1 MFHLIADVVIRRGW
15 IVVAAWVAIAAALY
29 YAAPPWE
36 SVSRDDNVRFFPAG
50 YPSVVGQDLLERG
63 FPQDAASSQVVLVYE
78 RIGSKLQAAD
88 YSYVEQVAGDFYKFA
103 KNDASLGLKKID
115 THRTPV
121 VGPRLVGTAKDGSQ
135 AVLTLISLNG
145 TYVAKSTRLGVDKI
159 LKFMG
164 DQPAPPAG
172 LHHAVT
178 GSAVVGHDMN
188 SAAID
193 SIQNTTHATIALVVI
208 ILLVVYRS
216 PLLALTP
223 LLTIALSVQVSLWA
237 IALLT
242 KVPGLRFQVID
253 ITNVFVIVVLFGAGT
268 DYCLFLIA
276 RYREELIRGRTR
288 DRALREAIGK
298 VGGALVASAGTVI
311 VGLGMLWFSTFAKIQ
326 YTGPAI
332 ALCLAIGLLASLTL
346 APVLL
351 HWLRSAIFW
360 PFRQPHHER
369 GADVERETI
378 EQMPL
383 SGFWFGVADLV
394 VRRPG
399 TILVLCIAGLT
410 PLAVIGA
417 RTRANYSQLADL
429 DPDRPSVV
437 GAKIIQRYFAVGEIG
452 STSVLIQHPALNF
465 RRQDGRDAMEKVS
478 RRVAAV
484 SNVAE
489 VRSVSQPLGKPVK
502 VASQRTFIERRLEQL
517 MRAAVDSRYVSISPA
532 NRSIDQNH
540 ITRMDVVFRADPFS
554 DQSLQAIERV
564 FAVVKAETAPG
575 GAIGGAPAV
584 GLTGPTATV
593 SDLRKVTNIDQHRM
607 YVLVTVGV
615 YVILVILLRRPFICL
630 YLIATVVLGYLA
642 SLGVTELVFK
652 AFHHGPDPWVG
663 LDWKV
668 GFFLFVIL
676 VAVGE
681 DYNIFLM
688 SRVIEEEARHGVIEG
703 TRLAVAHTG
712 GIISSCGLIMAGTF
726 GSMLTGSLTAL
737 RELGFALGLGVLLDT
752 FLVRPI
758 LVPAFVVLLDRH
770 FPRHRHAS
778 HLMEVHLPVGVNG
791 RGSFHGN
798 GESANGDDSG
808 KRSAD
813 LISKLPHPH
822 GPLRYGK

>member
-1 MFHLIADVVIRRGW
+1 MFQRIANLVVRRGW
-15 IVVAAWVAIAAALY
+15 VVVGAWLVGAAALY
-29 YAAPPWE
+29 SVAPPWE
-36 SVSRDDNVRFFPAG
+36 QVSRDDNVRFFPAG

-63 FPQDAASSQVVLVYE
+63 FPRDAGSSQVVLVYE
-78 RIGSKLQAAD
+78 RPDARLTGGDFDYVDRVAAD
-88 YSYVEQVAGDFYKFA
+88 LYRFA
-103 KNDASLGLKKID
+103 NDRPALGLKKID

-121 VGPRLVGTAKDGSQ
+121 VGPRLVGTAGDGQ
-135 AVLTLISLNG
+135 AVLTIVSLNG
-145 TYVAKSTRLGVDKI
+145 TYLAKSTRLGVDTI
-159 LKFMG
+159 VGFLAG
-164 DQPAPPAG
+164 RPAPPAG
-172 LHHAVT
+172 LNRAVT

-188 SAAID
+188 TASND
-193 SIQNTTHATIALVVI
+193 SIHNTTNATIALVVI

-223 LLTIALSVQVSLWA
+223 LLTIALSVKVSLWA
-237 IALLT
+237 IALVT

-276 RYREELIRGRTR
+276 RYREELIRGRSR
-288 DRALREAIGK
+288 DDALREAITQ

-332 ALCLAIGLLASLTL
+332 ALCLAIGLVASLTL

-351 HWLRSAIFW
+351 HWLRAAIFW
-360 PFRQPHHER
+360 PFRQPHHEK
-369 GADVERETI
+369 GADVERESV
-378 EQMPL
+378 EQMPF

-399 TILVLCIAGLT
+399 AILALCILALA
-410 PLAVIGA
+410 PLAVVGA
-417 RTRANYSQLADL
+417 RTRPNYSQLADL

-437 GAKIIQRYFAVGEIG
+437 GAQIIQRYFAVGEIG
-452 STSVLIQHPALNF
+452 TTGVLIRHPSLNF
-465 RRQDGRDAMEKVS
+465 QQQAGRDAMDVVS
-478 RRVAAV
+478 RRIAAV
-484 SNVAE
+484 PNVAE
-489 VRSVSQPLGKPVK
+489 VRSVSQPLGKPGK
-502 VASQRTFIERRLEQL
+502 PAARKSFLERQMESI
-517 MRAAVDSRYVSISPA
+517 MRAAVDSRYVSTRPVSKA
-532 NRSIDQNH
+532 DQNR
-540 ITRMDVVFRADPFS
+540 ITRVDVVLRADPFA
-554 DQSLQAIERV
+554 DQSIQAVENV
-564 FAVVKAETAPG
+564 LAAVRAEAEPG
-575 GAIGGAPAV
+575 RPLAGVTAV
-584 GLTGPTATV
+584 GLTGPTASV
-593 SDLRKVTNIDQHRM
+593 DDLRKVTSRDERRM

-615 YVILVILLRRPFICL
+615 YVILVALLRRPFICL

-642 SLGVTELVFK
+642 SLGITELVFK
-652 AFHHGPDPWVG
+652 ALHHGPDPWVG

-688 SRVIEEEARHGVIEG
+688 SRVIEEEAKHGVTEG

-758 LVPAFVVLLDRH
+758 LVPAFVVLVDRYH
-770 FPRHRHAS
+770 PRHRRAS
-778 HLMEVHLPVGVNG
+778 HLIEVAVPFPAGVGVNG
-791 RGSFHGN
+791 
-798 GESANGDDSG
+798 ANGAPG
-808 KRSAD
+808 HSAD
-813 LISKLPHPH
+813 GSVAAAAGDGIATRPHPH
-822 GPLRYGK
+822 GPMPYVR